1 MAVLCG
7 FYKNV
12 HLSTVENP
20 EHGTDPCNERSF
32 SVEWIQYGRVYAPVR
47 GALEGGGS
55 G

>member
-20 EHGTDPCNERSF
+20 VEGRDVHGKF
-32 SVEWIQYGRVYAPVR
+32 KGRKR
-47 GALEGGGS
+47 CGH
-55 G
+55 